1 MDEQRCAGLQ
11 LIMRDKSLTNEERR
25 LKMEEIKNQYV
36 VSASSQSNPP
46 ISQKQKKKEEEPSSI
61 DLSIQGKL
69 ADEGYIIGSFTCHQ
83 YT

>member
-1 MDEQRCAGLQ
+1 
-11 LIMRDKSLTNEERR
+11 MRDKSLTNEERR

-69 ADEGYIIGSFTCHQ
+69 ADEGYIIGSFTFTCHQ